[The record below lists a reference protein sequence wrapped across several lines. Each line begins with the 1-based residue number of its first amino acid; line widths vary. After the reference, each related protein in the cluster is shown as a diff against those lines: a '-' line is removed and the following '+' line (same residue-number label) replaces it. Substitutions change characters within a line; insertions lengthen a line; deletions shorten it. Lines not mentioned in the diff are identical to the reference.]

1 MGTKTLSVILL
12 WLALNPL
19 LPCQGTAAVVG
30 HFSQVEGKVDL
41 LKKGQLP
48 ATPSKLN
55 DEVEPGDILR
65 TKSLSKAQITFVD
78 DSVLTI
84 SPGSRIAI
92 EEYMVDA
99 AKGKR
104 NAVLQL
110 FQGIALAVVSK
121 IYQSEQPNFI
131 IKTHTAIVRIR
142 GTEVGILLNP
152 NSSTFLN
159 FSGRTAVSSI
169 FPEVQG
175 TVELL
180 DNQGTSV
187 ERSLPST
194 LAFELKAEDR
204 EQFMRQLATGLITRL
219 SGKESGLGTS
229 DSQGLPSEPVARDY
243 APFGIDP
250 LVIAPRLLFITPV
263 TPAQVTKSD
272 ELAPGK
278 GLLPG
283 SGVGSLPPGSGVES
297 LPPKSGVGSSPPAK
311 CPLEGKV
318 DCLEQGKLPA
328 TPAKPR

>member
-1 MGTKTLSVILL
+1 MGRKTLSVTLL
-12 WLALNPL
+12 LLALSPL

-48 ATPSKLN
+48 ATPAKLN

-99 AKGKR
+99 AKGKC

-110 FQGIALAVVSK
+110 FQGMALAVVSK

-131 IKTHTAIVRIR
+131 IKTHTAIMRIR
-142 GTEVGILLNP
+142 GSEVGIRLHP

-159 FSGRTAVSSI
+159 FSGRTTVSSI
-169 FPEVQG
+169 FPGVQG

-180 DNQGTSV
+180 NNRGTSI
-187 ERSLPST
+187 ERSLPPT

-204 EQFMRQLATGLITRL
+204 EQFMRQLAPGLINMLRGKGTGL
-219 SGKESGLGTS
+219 SKS
-229 DSQGLPSEPVARDY
+229 DSEGLPSEQVTRDY
-243 APFGIDP
+243 APFAIDP
-250 LVIAPRLLFITPV
+250 RVVTPRLQFVPPVTPV
-263 TPAQVTKSD
+263 TPVEGTKSD
-272 ELAPGK
+272 EVALSGK
-278 GLLPG
+278 GILPG
-283 SGVGSLPPGSGVES
+283 SGVGSSPPG
-297 LPPKSGVGSSPPAK
+297 SGVGSSPPAK
-311 CPLEGKV
+311 CPLEGTV
-318 DCLEQGKLPA
+318 NCPEQGKLPA
-328 TPAKPR
+328 TPAKPQ

>member
-1 MGTKTLSVILL
+1 MKSKILFGILL
-12 WLALNPL
+12 WLALSL
-19 LPCQGTAAVVG
+19 FLSSGATAAVVG
-30 HFSQVEGKVDL
+30 RISQLEGKVDC
-41 LKKGQLP
+41 LKQGKLP
-48 ATPSKLN
+48 ATPAKLN

-92 EEYMVDA
+92 EEYMVDT

-110 FQGIALAVVSK
+110 FQGIALAVVPK

-131 IKTHTAIVRIR
+131 IKTHTAIMGIR
-142 GTEVGILLNP
+142 GTEVGIRLHP
-152 NSSTFLN
+152 SSSTFLN
-159 FSGRTAVSSI
+159 FSGRTTVSSI

-187 ERSLPST
+187 ERSLPPT

-219 SGKESGLGTS
+219 RGKESGLGTS
-229 DSQGLPSEPVARDY
+229 DSKGRPSEQVARDY
-243 APFGIDP
+243 ASSGIIH
-250 LVIAPRLLFITPV
+250 LLILRRLLFEAPV
-263 TPAQVTKSD
+263 KVTTKSD
-272 ELAPGK
+272 EVALPGK
-278 GLLPG
+278 GVLPG
-283 SGVGSLPPGSGVES
+283 
-297 LPPKSGVGSSPPAK
+297 SGVGSSPPAK
-311 CPLEGKV
+311 SPPAKCRLEGKV
-318 DCLEQGKLPA
+318 DLLKQGKLPA

>member
-12 WLALNPL
+12 WLALSPL

-48 ATPSKLN
+48 ATPAKLN

-99 AKGKR
+99 AKGKC

-110 FQGIALAVVSK
+110 FQGIALAVLSK

-131 IKTHTAIVRIR
+131 IKTHTAIMRIR
-142 GTEVGILLNP
+142 GIEVGISLHP

-159 FSGRTAVSSI
+159 FSGRTTVSSI
-169 FPEVQG
+169 FPGVQG

-180 DNQGTSV
+180 NNQGTSV
-187 ERSLPST
+187 ERSLPPT

-219 SGKESGLGTS
+219 RGKETGLSTS
-229 DSQGLPSEPVARDY
+229 DSGGLPSEQVARDY
-243 APFGIDP
+243 APFGIR
-250 LVIAPRLLFITPV
+250 VVTPRLLFVAPVTPV
-263 TPAQVTKSD
+263 TSVEGTKSD
-272 ELAPGK
+272 EVALGGK
-278 GLLPG
+278 GVLPG
-283 SGVGSLPPGSGVES
+283 SGVGSSPPG
-297 LPPKSGVGSSPPAK
+297 SGVGSSPPAK

>member
-1 MGTKTLSVILL
+1 MKSEILFGILL
-12 WLALNPL
+12 WLALSL
-19 LPCQGTAAVVG
+19 FLSSGASAAVVG
-30 HFSQVEGKVDL
+30 RISQLEGKVDC
-41 LKKGQLP
+41 LKQGKLP
-48 ATPSKLN
+48 ATPAKLN

-131 IKTHTAIVRIR
+131 IKTHTAIMGIR
-142 GTEVGILLNP
+142 GIEVGIRLHP

-159 FSGRTAVSSI
+159 FSGRTTVSSI

-175 TVELL
+175 TLELL
-180 DNQGTSV
+180 DNHGTSV
-187 ERSLPST
+187 ERSLPPT
-194 LAFELKAEDR
+194 LAFQLKAEDR
-204 EQFMRQLATGLITRL
+204 EQFMRQLATGLL
-219 SGKESGLGTS
+219 GKESGLGTS
-229 DSQGLPSEPVARDY
+229 DPEGPPSKQVARDH
-243 APFGIDP
+243 ARFGIDP
-250 LVIAPRLLFITPV
+250 AVIAPRLLLLPV
-263 TPAQVTKSD
+263 TPVNMTTHD
-272 ELAPGK
+272 EGALGAGK

-283 SGVGSLPPGSGVES
+283 SGVGGGGASPP
-297 LPPKSGVGSSPPAK
+297 GSSPPAK
-311 CPLEGKV
+311 CQLEGKG
-318 DCLEQGKLPA
+318 DCLKQGKLPA